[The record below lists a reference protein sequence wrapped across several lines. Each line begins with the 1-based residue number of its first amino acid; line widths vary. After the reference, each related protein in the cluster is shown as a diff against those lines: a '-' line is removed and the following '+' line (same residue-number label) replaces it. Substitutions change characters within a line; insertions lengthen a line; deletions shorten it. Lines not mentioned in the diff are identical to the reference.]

1 MFPTHVPIQELPKHE
16 YNFGDLDYLTQQ
28 ELLDMCDQDI
38 ITFFGL
44 PSHQKELLWEKRYYL
59 RNIPRALPKVLL
71 AAHSWEF
78 ACLPGLYGLI
88 NAWKRPEPMDVLQL
102 FLPWYIV
109 GQKILK
115 SPGQKNLWNQINQFH
130 EKIFLSKIH
139 FLQFQK

>member
-1 MFPTHVPIQELPKHE
+1 MPGLFFGNFFFNINFCFSFFLSIELPELNTPVMFPTHVPIQELPKHE

-28 ELLDMCDQDI
+28 ELLDICDQDI

-78 ACLPGLYGLI
+78 ACLPGLYGLM

-102 FLPWYIV
+102 LLPW
-109 GQKILK
+109 
-115 SPGQKNLWNQINQFH
+115 
-130 EKIFLSKIH
+130 
-139 FLQFQK
+139 